1 MDGIEVPYAIIK
13 GEPLSYYAFGKFAQR
28 RSTDID
34 ILVSRKNRDV
44 VRDEFIKHG
53 FRMKEKS
60 RAEIIQANLYS
71 HQMIPLTKPSIYE
84 EINVDINYDIFW
96 GEYTGERV
104 DIDEFLSDTSNLD
117 IYGNTFRVLP
127 HMKALVQLILHHYKE
142 MNSIFHLM
150 THDSVSE
157 KMFDDIYYFITS
169 RKDIF
174 TPEAIV
180 RVMQEYKITAYAYY
194 MFFYTAKVHPDERII
209 LITDQLYNEEA
220 ACLLNRYGL
229 SKEEYGEWD
238 VPFEKRLKCPD
249 LSQYIKNNLNDK
261 SLEKLNNNIAIFA

>member
-1 MDGIEVPYAIIK
+1 
-13 GEPLSYYAFGKFAQR
+13 
-28 RSTDID
+28 
-34 ILVSRKNRDV
+34 
-44 VRDEFIKHG
+44 
-53 FRMKEKS
+53 
-60 RAEIIQANLYS
+60 
-71 HQMIPLTKPSIYE
+71 
-84 EINVDINYDIFW
+84 
-96 GEYTGERV
+96 V